1 MDVHCR
7 RGSFGNVAVEATLN
21 VNPCTV
27 GDVLPLLAKLTNPKT
42 DTTGGLATVQDIFS
56 HSQIF
61 KVTHLGNTVGAYA
74 VNPMHYDRGLC
85 LWVQG
90 LVGEIDEIDLTR
102 TMEKVVIAQA
112 QQIGARQVA
121 TLTKRRG
128 LIRKLVACGWTVA
141 GVKLV
146 KKI

>member
-1 MDVHCR
+1 M
-7 RGSFGNVAVEATLN
+7 EATLDI
-21 VNPCTV
+21 NPCQV
-27 GDVLPLLAKLTNPKT
+27 ADVLPLLATLTRPKT
-42 DTTGGLATVQDIFS
+42 DTSGGLATVQDFFA
-56 HSQIF
+56 HSQVF
-61 KVTHLGNTVGAYA
+61 KVTHNGQTVGAYA
-74 VNPMHYDRGLC
+74 VDPQAFDRGIC

-90 LVGEIDEIDLTR
+90 LTGHIDGIDLTR
-102 TMEKVVIAQA
+102 TMEKVVTAQA